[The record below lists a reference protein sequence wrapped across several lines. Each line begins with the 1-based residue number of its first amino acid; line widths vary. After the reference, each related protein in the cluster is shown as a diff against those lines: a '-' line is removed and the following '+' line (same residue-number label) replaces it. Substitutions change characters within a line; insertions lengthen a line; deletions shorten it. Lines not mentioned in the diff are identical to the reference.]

1 MPVKKKL
8 SFFAPNTENPLELP
22 YIDSGIKAG
31 FPSPAADFEGSTL
44 SMDKMLVKN
53 PLATFYAKADGNSMM
68 GAGIDDGDIMVIDR
82 SLEPRDGKIAVC
94 FIDGE
99 FTVKR
104 IKIDKDG
111 LYLMPENKA
120 FQPIKVTED
129 NKVIVWGI
137 VTYVIKEV

>member
-8 SFFAPNTENPLELP
+8 SFFIPNQEEPLELP
-22 YIDSGIKAG
+22 YIEGGIKAG
-31 FPSPAADFEGSTL
+31 FPSPATDFEGSTL

-104 IKIDKDG
+104 IKINKDG

-137 VTYVIKEV
+137 VTYVVKEV